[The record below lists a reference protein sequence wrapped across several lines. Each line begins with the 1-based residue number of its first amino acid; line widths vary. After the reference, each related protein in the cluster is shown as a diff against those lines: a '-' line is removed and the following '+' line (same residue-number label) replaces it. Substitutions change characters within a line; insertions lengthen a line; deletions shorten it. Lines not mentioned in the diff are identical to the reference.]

1 MAETGVPEGWTV
13 GAERQSAGRGR
24 HGRAWVSPPGAG
36 IYVSIVLRPPAHA
49 VALLTLAAG
58 VAVAEAIQAVSGA
71 DARVKWPNDVY
82 LGATPATGKVAGI
95 LAEGGVSGTR
105 VDHVVVGIGIN
116 VQPAALPPDVA
127 RRATSIEGELGRH
140 ADRGEVFAE
149 VCAGRVA
156 ALSAARGRRR
166 ARRAR
171 RLAHARRRHAG
182 PACRVG
188 RGQRDGA
195 RCRPGRG
202 CVRGA
207 PRRDARR
214 PRQRVVRGSPMDV
227 SGRRHRRRRVLP
239 AGGAAPLPAQP
250 GSPGAHRR
258 SLLRPRVRMGRAG
271 DPAAC
276 GVARHRSLRRSSGT
290 ERSSPEADPCGPL
303 RRGRPGR
310 LR

>member
-1 MAETGVPEGWTV
+1 MPDDVAEAVARAGPRLGALAAPLVWYDDIPSTNSEALAMAETGAPEGWTV

-149 VCAGRVA
+149 VCAGLWRRYQQLVDGD
-156 ALSAARGRRR
+156 ARGVLDAWRT
-166 ARRAR
+166 
-171 RLAHARRRHAG
+171 
-182 PACRVG
+182 
-188 RGQRDGA
+188 
-195 RCRPGRG
+195 
-202 CVRGA
+202 RGA
-207 PRRDARR
+207 
-214 PRQRVVRGSPMDV
+214 GTL
-227 SGRRHRRRRVLP
+227 GRRVEWDEANGTAR
-239 AGGAAPLPAQP
+239 
-250 GSPGAHRR
+250 
-258 SLLRPRVRMGRAG
+258 
-271 DPAAC
+271 
-276 GVARHRSLRRSSGT
+276 GVARDVDASGALLVETPGGLVSVSSGEVRWT
-290 ERSSPEADPCGPL
+290 
-303 RRGRPGR
+303 
-310 LR
+310 

>member
-1 MAETGVPEGWTV
+1 MRARPGVVPDDVAEAVARARPRLGALAAPLVRYDDIPSTNSEALAKAETGAPEGWTV
-13 GAERQSAGRGR
+13 GAERQSAGCGR

-149 VCAGRVA
+149 VCAGLWRRYQQLVDGD
-156 ALSAARGRRR
+156 ARGVLDAWRT
-166 ARRAR
+166 
-171 RLAHARRRHAG
+171 
-182 PACRVG
+182 
-188 RGQRDGA
+188 
-195 RCRPGRG
+195 
-202 CVRGA
+202 RGA
-207 PRRDARR
+207 
-214 PRQRVVRGSPMDV
+214 GTL
-227 SGRRHRRRRVLP
+227 GRRVEWDEANGTAR
-239 AGGAAPLPAQP
+239 
-250 GSPGAHRR
+250 
-258 SLLRPRVRMGRAG
+258 
-271 DPAAC
+271 
-276 GVARHRSLRRSSGT
+276 GVARDVDASGALLVETPGGLVSVSSGEVRWT
-290 ERSSPEADPCGPL
+290 
-303 RRGRPGR
+303 
-310 LR
+310 